1 MTTIP
6 VAVPGDKSITH
17 RALILAALA
26 SGESRIRGPLIANDT
41 RATAA
46 VLRALGAHIPPLAS
60 SLTVA
65 GLGLAGFQ
73 PPVCTLDCQNS
84 GTSARLFL
92 GLLAGSPVWAVLTG
106 DVSLRSRPMR
116 RITTPLALARA
127 RFHELG
133 APDRLPIAIEGTA
146 LDAIAHDSPH
156 ASAQIKSAL
165 LLAGLVAHVPV
176 RVTEPERSRDHTER
190 MVAAMGATV
199 SSFEQ
204 NGRHVVEMT
213 APDKL
218 DPFELNVPGD
228 FSSAAFFLAAG
239 LMLPGLEIRI
249 ANVGL
254 NATRTGLLPVLSRMG
269 ARIARKNETTVA
281 GEETGDLVVSAT
293 TLAGVRV
300 EPNEVAA
307 MIDEFPVLAVLA
319 ARADG
324 ETRVTGAGELR
335 VKESDRITTLVNNLR
350 AVGVE
355 AEELEDG
362 FVVNGTRAPL
372 AGAVATH
379 GDHRIA
385 MAFGVLGAQPG
396 NRIDVDDPAAA
407 SVSFPA
413 FWGLLRR
420 ITEAVP

>member
-1 MTTIP
+1 
-6 VAVPGDKSITH
+6 
-17 RALILAALA
+17 
-26 SGESRIRGPLIANDT
+26 
-41 RATAA
+41 
-46 VLRALGAHIPPLAS
+46 
-60 SLTVA
+60 
-65 GLGLAGFQ
+65 
-73 PPVCTLDCQNS
+73 
-84 GTSARLFL
+84 
-92 GLLAGSPVWAVLTG
+92 
-106 DVSLRSRPMR
+106 
-116 RITTPLALARA
+116 
-127 RFHELG
+127 
-133 APDRLPIAIEGTA
+133 
-146 LDAIAHDSPH
+146 
-156 ASAQIKSAL
+156 
-165 LLAGLVAHVPV
+165 
-176 RVTEPERSRDHTER
+176 
-190 MVAAMGATV
+190 MGAMV

-204 NGRHVVEMT
+204 DGRHIVEMT
-213 APDKL
+213 APEKL

>member
-1 MTTIP
+1 
-6 VAVPGDKSITH
+6 
-17 RALILAALA
+17 
-26 SGESRIRGPLIANDT
+26 
-41 RATAA
+41 
-46 VLRALGAHIPPLAS
+46 
-60 SLTVA
+60 
-65 GLGLAGFQ
+65 
-73 PPVCTLDCQNS
+73 
-84 GTSARLFL
+84 
-92 GLLAGSPVWAVLTG
+92 
-106 DVSLRSRPMR
+106 
-116 RITTPLALARA
+116 
-127 RFHELG
+127 
-133 APDRLPIAIEGTA
+133 
-146 LDAIAHDSPH
+146 
-156 ASAQIKSAL
+156 
-165 LLAGLVAHVPV
+165 
-176 RVTEPERSRDHTER
+176 
-190 MVAAMGATV
+190 
-199 SSFEQ
+199 
-204 NGRHVVEMT
+204 
-213 APDKL
+213 
-218 DPFELNVPGD
+218 
-228 FSSAAFFLAAG
+228 
-239 LMLPGLEIRI
+239 
-249 ANVGL
+249 
-254 NATRTGLLPVLSRMG
+254 
-269 ARIARKNETTVA
+269 
-281 GEETGDLVVSAT
+281 
-293 TLAGVRV
+293 
-300 EPNEVAA
+300 